1 MPIKYSPA
9 LVAYVGV
16 LAAGAVAAAVATVR
30 LPADSAL
37 LAMGACA
44 TFLLAATAV
53 KVLSGVG
60 SFWSASIF
68 AHLGLS
74 LAAGPIGALVA
85 VAGEVTGTNARFGVS
100 WFKSVFNGSN
110 QFLSNLAAWEVFHAM
125 TGGGT
130 SLGPGLLGGLTAG
143 LVCWLVN
150 IWLLAVVQRL
160 TQPDLR
166 MLRYVGQ
173 NAGAVLL
180 YHLGAGITAF
190 GGVVLVGREGADGF
204 LLLLVPVLLLQISL
218 LVLASRTQAAQLQ
231 READARERELLL
243 RRALE
248 ASDAERHRI
257 ARNLHDGVVQDL
269 AAIALG
275 LRSRAE
281 RDDETDGTTMLH
293 AADATAEAIE
303 ELRTLLREI
312 APPDLQEIGLAAA
325 LDELAEPLRGE
336 GVEVGIGLTP
346 AAEEVRG
353 TVLAAAYRITQEA
366 LRNVTQHAS
375 AHHVR
380 VSVGSDGE
388 PSRAGDRRRRRR
400 LLRRESPPAGRGRAS
415 RSQPDPRP
423 GARIRGRAGDP
434 LRSRCGHHPPRAPPP
449 RWGER
454 SPDPR
459 RRAIRVLTGPTG
471 ELPHGCDRVR
481 VEPEKVLDVVIEGV
495 VLEDPPAG
503 GLAQAPPGTGV
514 GPQPLHPVPKGG
526 LQGLNRDDQA
536 GAVQDGPVLAGAGG
550 HDRATCRHRLEERER
565 EALGGRGEHEDVGR
579 PEQLRRSSLLT
590 TPSNRTGDA
599 SPATRRSLRSWLPPP
614 AMSRRWSGGQ
624 PRARNDLMSSSTRF
638 SGSSRPR

>member
-1 MPIKYSPA
+1 MPAADVEHAGLGGRRWLAGRIPRLPVEAPPVPINYSPA

-53 KVLSGVG
+53 KVLSGAG

-180 YHLGAGITAF
+180 YHLGAGVTAF
-190 GGVVLVGREGADGF
+190 GGIVLVGREGADGF

-231 READARERELLL
+231 REAHARERELLL

-269 AAIALG
+269 ATIALG

-281 RDDETDGTTMLH
+281 RGDETDSTAMLH

-325 LDELAEPLRGE
+325 LDELAEPLRDQ
-336 GVEVGIGLTP
+336 GVEVRIGLTP
-346 AAEEVRG
+346 AAREVRG

-380 VSVGSDGE
+380 VSVRSD
-388 PSRAGDRRRRRR
+388 
-400 LLRRESPPAGRGRAS
+400 ESH
-415 RSQPDPRP
+415 
-423 GARIRGRAGDP
+423 
-434 LRSRCGHHPPRAPPP
+434 L
-449 RWGER
+449 
-454 SPDPR
+454 
-459 RRAIRVLTGPTG
+459 
-471 ELPHGCDRVR
+471 ELEIAD
-481 VEPEKVLDVVIEGV
+481 D
-495 VLEDPPAG
+495 
-503 GLAQAPPGTGV
+503 GV
-514 GPQPLHPVPKGG
+514 GFS
-526 LQGLNRDDQA
+526 A
-536 GAVQDGPVLAGAGG
+536 ES
-550 HDRATCRHRLEERER
+550 RHRQAEAGHLGLSLIHDLARE
-565 EALGGRGEHEDVGR
+565 
-579 PEQLRRSSLLT
+579 
-590 TPSNRTGDA
+590 
-599 SPATRRSLRSWLPPP
+599 
-614 AMSRRWSGGQ
+614 SGGQ
-624 PRARNDLMSSSTRF
+624 LEIHSAPRAGTALRARLPLDGASAARTPGGGQPPS
-638 SGSSRPR
+638 